1 MVDTVFT
8 RMRCERTALDVS
20 YDAGAPP
27 IVMRGTEFV
36 SPVRPAAAAIEFA
49 DIAGEGE
56 RAPEDSNLH
65 EAVDP
70 PAYAPDAADAPGP
83 QVFADVCCHPSAHK
97 AKQTWARTR
106 THTHSLMWRRTACCG

>member
-56 RAPEDSNLH
+56 HAPEDSNLH

-70 PAYAPDAADAPGP
+70 PANAPDAADAPGP
-83 QVFADVCCHPSAHK
+83 QVFADVCCHASAHK
-97 AKQTWARTR
+97 AKQT
-106 THTHSLMWRRTACCG
+106 